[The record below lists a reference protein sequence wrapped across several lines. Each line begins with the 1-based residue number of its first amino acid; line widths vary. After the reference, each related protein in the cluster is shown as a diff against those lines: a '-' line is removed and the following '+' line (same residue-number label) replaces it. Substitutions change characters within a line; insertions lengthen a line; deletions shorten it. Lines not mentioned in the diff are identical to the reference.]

1 MVKELQ
7 RICEQVR
14 SRTGK
19 EKAQNLAAN
28 INAQTLISIHKETD
42 GNKAPGVDGVTKADY
57 SVGIMEKLAAL
68 EIRMKNEAYKPH
80 ASRRAYID
88 KPGSGS
94 KRPLG
99 ISCYED
105 KLVEKA
111 VAQLMEIVYE
121 PIFCGF
127 SYGYRPGRSCHQ
139 ALGKLID
146 EIQRHK
152 VSFVVEAD
160 IRSFFD
166 TLDHEWLIKF
176 LEHDIA
182 DRKFIGIIRR
192 LLKAGVME
200 EGHLLDSEQ
209 GTPQGGGASA
219 ILANVYL
226 HYALDLWFIHMVQ
239 KGHFRGEAYL
249 TRYADDFVCCFQY
262 RDDAEKFRQE
272 LTERMAKFGLELA
285 TEKTRVLEFGRFAES
300 NRAAKGLG
308 KPETFNF
315 LGFTFYCGRSR
326 NKAFF
331 RVKVKSDKEKL
342 NSKLKKCGIWI
353 RAKRHV
359 MDVKSIIQKLNQSL
373 VGYYNY
379 YAVSDNSPSLNSFRT
394 GVIRLLFKW
403 LNRRSQKRSYSW
415 IDFNSRILAKF
426 PIARPRIKHKM
437 FGHAC

>member
-1 MVKELQ
+1 M
-7 RICEQVR
+7 
-14 SRTGK
+14 

-28 INAQTLISIHKETD
+28 INVRTLLAIHEETE
-42 GNKAPGVDGVTKADY
+42 GNRAPGVDGVTKEDY
-57 SVGIMEKLAAL
+57 SVGIREKLAAL
-68 EIRMKNEAYKPH
+68 EIRMRNEAYKPQ
-80 ASRRAYID
+80 ASRRVYID
-88 KPGSGS
+88 KPGSGG

-111 VAQLMEIVYE
+111 VAQLLEVVYE
-121 PIFCGF
+121 PIFSDSSF
-127 SYGYRPGRSCHQ
+127 GYRPGRSCHQ
-139 ALGKLID
+139 ALRKLVD
-146 EIQRHK
+146 EIQRRR

-200 EGHLLDSEQ
+200 EGRLLDSEK
-209 GTPQGGGASA
+209 GAPQGGGASA

-226 HYALDLWFIHMVQ
+226 HYALDLWFIHEVRN
-239 KGHFRGEAYL
+239 GCFRGEAYL

-262 RDDAEKFRQE
+262 SDDAEKFRRE
-272 LTERMAKFGLELA
+272 LTGRMAKFGLELA
-285 TEKTRVLEFGRFAES
+285 MEKTRVIEFGRFAES
-300 NRAAKGLG
+300 SRAAKGLG

-315 LGFTFYCGRSR
+315 LGFTFYCSRSR
-326 NKAFF
+326 DKTFF
-331 RVKVKSDKEKL
+331 RVKVKSDKKKA
-342 NSKLKKCGIWI
+342 NSKLKKCESWI
-353 RAKRHV
+353 RSKRHV
-359 MDVKSIIQKLNQSL
+359 MDVKSMVKKLNRSL

-379 YAVSDNSPSLNSFRT
+379 YGVSDNSPSLSSFRNR
-394 GVIRLLFKW
+394 VIKLLFKW

-415 IDFNSRILAKF
+415 SEFNSRILAKF
-426 PIARPRIKHKM
+426 PIAMPRIKHKLY
-437 FGHAC
+437 GHAC